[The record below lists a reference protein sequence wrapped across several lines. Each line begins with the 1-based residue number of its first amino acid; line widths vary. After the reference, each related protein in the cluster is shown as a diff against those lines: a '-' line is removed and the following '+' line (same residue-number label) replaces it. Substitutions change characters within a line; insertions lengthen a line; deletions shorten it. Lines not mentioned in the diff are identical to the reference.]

1 MLKVS
6 SKEFQRKVGE
16 FLERALKETITIT
29 HYGRD
34 RLVLIDAAEYTELRK
49 CSRFALNATELYETD
64 IRQVENSE
72 MSHEHNHLN
81 SELKTD

>member
-6 SKEFQRKVGE
+6 SKEFQRKVIVY
-16 FLERALKETITIT
+16 LELALKETITIT

-34 RLVLIDAAEYTELRK
+34 RLVLIGATEYAELRK
-49 CSRFALNATELYETD
+49 RSRVSLITTELTEAD
-64 IRQVENSE
+64 IRQIDNSK

-81 SELKTD
+81 GELKTD